1 MATWCVSDNGIVL
14 KVRSNVKHPVEISLH
29 LRDGTCKL
37 VDLRSRLTD
46 LSDNDLKEFVKHVLS
61 TTELSNG
68 VFLEEYET
76 GRSSTGGDTASFY
89 PPGSVC
95 TYYLTIPL
103 SEIK

>member
-76 GRSSTGGDTASFY
+76 SPDTASFY